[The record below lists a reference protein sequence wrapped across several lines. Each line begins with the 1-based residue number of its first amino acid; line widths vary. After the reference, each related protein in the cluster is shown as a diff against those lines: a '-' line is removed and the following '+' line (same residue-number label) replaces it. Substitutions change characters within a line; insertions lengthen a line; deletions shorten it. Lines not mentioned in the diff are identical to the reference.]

1 MIDDFKTSIYKIDN
15 DFKIVFASESLSIFL
30 GISIEDIIGKR
41 CYSLLNQNISPC
53 KFCPIVSNRLELKY
67 YYELI
72 SDNGN
77 YGYFVSNITKSEDKY
92 LVSML
97 DMTEMRA
104 YNRDHTHQI
113 KEQQAEISRL
123 KNELYTNKRKLSFFE
138 RSLDYSQAGAMF
150 IDRDYNIIHMN
161 LKLRALVSDRIDR
174 ENFKCYSIYEYDSP
188 CSFCPWT
195 NVSKERQA
203 KTIKDRSFVVE
214 FSRME
219 HYMLEILRD
228 VTKDLSYLKSTKE
241 SQEKLIDKQ
250 SQMEIL
256 NIDLIKTNDKLKI
269 IQNAMD
275 DELKRVGYIQS
286 SLLPKNSPVIDG
298 YDFGVV
304 FISTKYASGD
314 YYDFIDASEGNLG
327 IVLADVSGHGT
338 PAAVIMAMT
347 RAIMRSYTLGVT
359 SSSDVLSMVNEVLCD
374 NIYTKDFVTMFYLV
388 LNIEKDSINY
398 SSAGHHPVLFYDAS
412 EFMVKKLSVGG
423 LLLGIFKEQEY
434 EEKVLTLDTGDILFL
449 YTDGLIEVIN
459 KDNEQYGYDRLLS
472 KIIMYSSLRPQD
484 MIDEIMK
491 DVKDFT
497 NSESYRDDITVVAI
511 KKG

>member
-1 MIDDFKTSIYKIDN
+1 MIDEFKTSLYKIDN

-30 GISIEDIIGKR
+30 GISIDDIIGKS
-41 CYSLLNQNISPC
+41 CYSLLNQYSSPC
-53 KFCPIVSNRLELKY
+53 KFCPILNSRLELKY
-67 YYELI
+67 YYELV

-77 YGYFVSNITKSEDKY
+77 YGYFIANITKSEDKY
-92 LVSML
+92 LISML

-104 YNRDHTHQI
+104 YNRSHKHQI
-113 KEQQAEISRL
+113 KEQQAVISKL
-123 KNELYTNKRKLSFFE
+123 KSELNFNKRKLSFFE
-138 RSLDYSQAGAMF
+138 RSLDNSQAGAMF
-150 IDRDYNIIHMN
+150 VDRDYNVVHIN
-161 LKLRALVSDRIDR
+161 LKLRKLISFDLDLIGL
-174 ENFKCYSIYEYDSP
+174 KCYNVYGYSSP

-195 NVSKERQA
+195 NVGKERQA
-203 KTIKDRSFVVE
+203 KVLDDKSLVIE
-214 FSRME
+214 FTRME
-219 HYMLEILRD
+219 HYLLEILRD
-228 VTKDLSYLKSTKE
+228 VTKDLSYIKSIKE
-241 SQEKLIDKQ
+241 SQALLVDKQ
-250 SQMEIL
+250 KQMEIL
-256 NIDLIKTNDKLKI
+256 NIDLIDTNDKLKV
-269 IQNAMD
+269 IQGAMD

-286 SLLPKNSPVIDG
+286 SLLPKNTPVIDG

-314 YYDFIDASEGNLG
+314 YYDFIDPSEGNLG

-359 SSSDVLSMVNEVLCD
+359 SSSSVLSLVNEVLCD

-388 LNIEKDSINY
+388 LDIEQGSINY
-398 SSAGHHPVLFYDAS
+398 SSAGHHPVLFYDSS
-412 EFMVKKLSVGG
+412 EFMVKKLNAGG

-449 YTDGLIEVIN
+449 YTDGLVEVIN

-484 MIDEIMK
+484 MINEIMQ

-497 NSESYRDDITVVAI
+497 NLESYRDDITVVVI

>member
-1 MIDDFKTSIYKIDN
+1 MIDEFKTSLFKIDN

-30 GISIEDIIGKR
+30 GVEIDDIIGKG
-41 CYSLLNQNISPC
+41 CYSLLNQYSSPC
-53 KFCPIVSNRLELKY
+53 KFCPIVNNKFELKY
-67 YYELI
+67 YYELV

-77 YGYFVSNITKSEDKY
+77 YGYFIANITKSEDKY
-92 LVSML
+92 LISML
-97 DMTEMRA
+97 DMTELRA
-104 YNRDHTHQI
+104 YNRDDKHRI
-113 KEQQAEISRL
+113 KEQEATISKLR
-123 KNELYTNKRKLSFFE
+123 NELSVYKRKLSFFE
-138 RSLDYSQAGAMF
+138 RSLDNSQAGAMF
-150 IDRDYNIIHMN
+150 VDRDYNVIHVN
-161 LKLRALVSDRIDR
+161 LKLRKLVPFDFDMV
-174 ENFKCYSIYEYDSP
+174 NLKCYNIYGYDSP

-195 NVSKERQA
+195 NIGKERQA
-203 KTIKDRSFVVE
+203 KVFDDKSFVIE
-214 FSRME
+214 FTRME
-219 HYMLEILRD
+219 HYVLEILRD
-228 VTKDLSYLKSTKE
+228 VTKDISYIKSIKE
-241 SQEKLIDKQ
+241 SQAQLVDKQ
-250 SQMEIL
+250 KQMEIL
-256 NIDLIKTNDKLKI
+256 NIDLINTNDKLKV
-269 IQNAMD
+269 IQGTMD

-286 SLLPKNSPVIDG
+286 SLLPKNIPDIDG

-314 YYDFIDASEGNLG
+314 YYDFIDPSEGNLG

-347 RAIMRSYTLGVT
+347 RAIMRSYTLGVI
-359 SSSDVLSMVNEVLCD
+359 SSSSVLSMVNEVLCD

-388 LNIEKDSINY
+388 LDIEKNSINY

-412 EFMVKKLSVGG
+412 EFMVKKLNVSG

-484 MIDEIMK
+484 MIDEIMQ
-491 DVKDFT
+491 DIKDFT
-497 NSESYRDDITVVAI
+497 NLESYRDDITVVAL

>member
-1 MIDDFKTSIYKIDN
+1 MIDEFKTSLFKIDN
-15 DFKIVFASESLSIFL
+15 DFKIVFASDSLSIFL
-30 GISIEDIIGKR
+30 GISIKDIIGKS
-41 CYSLLNQNISPC
+41 CYSLLNQYSSPC
-53 KFCPIVSNRLELKY
+53 KFCPIVGNKFELKY
-67 YYELI
+67 YYELV

-77 YGYFVSNITKSEDKY
+77 YGYFVANITKSEDKY
-92 LVSML
+92 LISML

-104 YNRDHTHQI
+104 YNRIDKHQI
-113 KEQQAEISRL
+113 KEQEAVISRL
-123 KNELYTNKRKLSFFE
+123 KNELNFNKRKLAFFE
-138 RSLDYSQAGAMF
+138 RSLDNSQAGAMF
-150 IDRDYNIIHMN
+150 VDRDYNIIHIN
-161 LKLRALVSDRIDR
+161 LKLRKLISLEIVVVNS
-174 ENFKCYSIYEYDSP
+174 KCYNIYGYDSP
-188 CSFCPWT
+188 CDFCPWT
-195 NVSKERQA
+195 NVGKERQA
-203 KTIKDRSFVVE
+203 KVIGDISVVIE
-214 FSRME
+214 FTRMD
-219 HYMLEILRD
+219 HYILEIFRD
-228 VTKDLSYLKSTKE
+228 VTKDLSYIKSIKE
-241 SQEKLIDKQ
+241 NQLLLIDKQ
-250 SQMEIL
+250 RQMEIL
-256 NIDLIKTNDKLKI
+256 NIDLIETNDKLKV
-269 IQNAMD
+269 IQGAMD

-286 SLLPKNSPVIDG
+286 SLLPKNNPEIDG

-359 SSSDVLSMVNEVLCD
+359 SSSSVLSMVNEVLCD

-388 LNIEKDSINY
+388 LNIENDTINY

-412 EFMVKKLSVGG
+412 EFMVKKLNVSG

-449 YTDGLIEVIN
+449 YTDGLVEVIN
-459 KDNEQYGYDRLLS
+459 KHDEQYGYDRLLS

-484 MIDEIMK
+484 MINEIMQ

-497 NSESYRDDITVVAI
+497 SLESYRDDITIVAM